1 MKNIP
6 DKEPNYKQLYE
17 AAVLEIELLQRQ
29 LALKT
34 NEAANLD
41 RITDIQA
48 KHLRIREKEIKEL
61 KTSSDEKTT
70 K

>member
-1 MKNIP
+1 MKQ
-6 DKEPNYKQLYE
+6 EPNYEQLYE
-17 AAVLEIELLQRQ
+17 ASVLENELLKRQ

-34 NEAANLD
+34 IEAANLD

-48 KHLRIREKEIKEL
+48 KYLLQREKEIKEL
-61 KTSSDEKTT
+61 KTSSDEKRT